1 MAGVRDGRFWGW
13 GWGEFGVPSH
23 PKHPKAMGPW
33 LESTFQVC
41 WGNADAWQSSK
52 AGTCKV
58 CSFLSSFGPLWLK
71 LNGIHGEFFHRIRAT
86 NWEWERRARQP
97 ETILFCKYT
106 QRETGHEQGKPVS
119 VLPSL
124 TPVAVGESPPDK
136 HFWGEEE
143 EREVHK

>member
-1 MAGVRDGRFWGW
+1 MAGVRDGRFLRW
-13 GWGEFGVPSH
+13 GWGEFGLPSH

-33 LESTFQVC
+33 LESTFQV
-41 WGNADAWQSSK
+41 S
-52 AGTCKV
+52 
-58 CSFLSSFGPLWLK
+58 K
-71 LNGIHGEFFHRIRAT
+71 LNGIHREFFHRIRAT
-86 NWEWERRARQP
+86 NREWERRARQP
-97 ETILFCKYT
+97 ETILFCKNT
-106 QRETGHEQGKPVS
+106 QRETGHEQGKPAS